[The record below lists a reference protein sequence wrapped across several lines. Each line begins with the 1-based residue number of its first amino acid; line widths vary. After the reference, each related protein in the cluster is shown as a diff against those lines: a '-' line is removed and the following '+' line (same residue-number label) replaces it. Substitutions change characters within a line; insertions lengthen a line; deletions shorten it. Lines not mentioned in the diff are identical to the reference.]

1 MYKKD
6 SQVSEV
12 KEQLENIIKD
22 NNIILFMKGD
32 PHQPRC
38 GFSAQVVDILKEY
51 KVEFSYM
58 DILED
63 PDVRATLPSVSE
75 WPTFPQLFVKGEL
88 IGGCDIITEMH
99 QSDELKPVLLD

>member
-1 MYKKD
+1 MSKA
-6 SQVSEV
+6 VI
-12 KEQLENIIKD
+12 EQLTDIIND
-22 NNIILFMKGD
+22 NNVILFMKGN

-38 GFSAQVVDILKEY
+38 GFSGKVVEILKEY

-63 PDVRATLPSVSE
+63 QQVRESLPSVSD

-88 IGGCDIITEMH
+88 VGGCDIITEMH
-99 QSDELKPVLLD
+99 ESNELKEVLEG

>member
-1 MYKKD
+1 M
-6 SQVSEV
+6 SEV

-22 NNIILFMKGD
+22 NHIILFMKGD

-38 GFSAQVVDILKEY
+38 GFSATVVDILKAY

-63 PDVRATLPSVSE
+63 PDVRATLPSVSDC
-75 WPTFPQLFVKGEL
+75 L
-88 IGGCDIITEMH
+88 
-99 QSDELKPVLLD
+99 

>member
-1 MYKKD
+1 M
-6 SQVSEV
+6 SEV

-22 NNIILFMKGD
+22 NHIILFMKGN
-32 PHQPRC
+32 PHQLRC
-38 GFSAQVVDILKEY
+38 GFSATVVDILKAY

-63 PDVRATLPSVSE
+63 PDVRATLPSVSD

-88 IGGCDIITEMH
+88 VGGCDIITEMH
-99 QSDELKPVLLD
+99 HADELKAVLLD

>member
-1 MYKKD
+1 
-6 SQVSEV
+6 VSKTVE
-12 KEQLENIIKD
+12 EQLADIIKE
-22 NNIILFMKGD
+22 NNVILFMKGN

-38 GFSAQVVDILKEY
+38 GFSGKVVEILKQY

-63 PDVRATLPSVSE
+63 QQVRESLPSVSD

-88 IGGCDIITEMH
+88 VGGCDIITEMH
-99 QSDELKPVLLD
+99 ESNELKEVLEG